1 MEIELSCS
9 EGWEDYIPDETE
21 VLELELMLQV
31 QKECPHLS
39 FSEEDGCLDCG
50 YDAK

>member
-9 EGWEDYIPDETE
+9 EDWGEYIPDEME
-21 VLELELMLQV
+21 VLELELLLQI
-31 QKECPHLS
+31 QKGCPHLS
-39 FSEEDGCLDCG
+39 ISEEDGCLDCG